1 MLHYYS
7 GKGYTTK
14 CYAIIQG
21 KAIILNVTLLFR
33 ERQENQEDKKEEE
46 RQKDQ
51 KEK

>member
-1 MLHYYS
+1 M
-7 GKGYTTK
+7 
-14 CYAIIQG
+14 CR
-21 KAIILNVTLLFR
+21 KAIILNVKLLFR